1 MILLIDTALSSAHVS
16 LASEGRIVATKTS
29 ANQKEHASFI
39 QPAIAELL
47 KETGTT
53 WEAIKAV
60 AVSNGPGSYTGLRVG
75 LATAKGICFARNI
88 PLICLSTLR
97 IVAGAWLA
105 ENKHDKNHSFFV
117 VPMIDARRMEVY
129 TAVYDQDMNE
139 VVGPSALILSEESYR
154 DQLDAHPTYF
164 IGDGSP
170 KWANL
175 CTQTTASFPTN
186 TQETAFYM
194 ALMATESFNMQDFN
208 DLAYAE
214 PFYIKDFHTT
224 ALSKR

>member
-16 LASEGRIVATKTS
+16 LASEGQLVATQTS
-29 ANQKEHASFI
+29 TNQKEHASFI
-39 QPAIAELL
+39 QPAIAALL
-47 KETGTT
+47 KETDTT

-97 IVAGAWLA
+97 ILAGAWLA
-105 ENKHDKNHSFFV
+105 ENKHDKNESFFV
-117 VPMIDARRMEVY
+117 APMIDARRMEVY
-129 TAVYDQDMNE
+129 TAVYDQDLQE
-139 VVGPSALILSEESYR
+139 VVPPSALILSEESYR
-154 DQLDAHPTYF
+154 DQLNVQPTYF

-186 TQETAFYM
+186 TQETAFFM
-194 ALMATESFNMQDFN
+194 AKMATESFNMQDFN

-214 PFYIKDFHTT
+214 PFYIKDFHTP
-224 ALSKR
+224 APSKR

>member
-16 LASEGRIVATKTS
+16 LASEGQLIATQTS

-39 QPAIAELL
+39 QPAIAALL

-88 PLICLSTLR
+88 PMICLSTLR
-97 IVAGAWLA
+97 IMAGAWVA

-117 VPMIDARRMEVY
+117 APMIDARRMEVY

-139 VVGPSALILSEESYR
+139 AVPPSALILSEESYR
-154 DQLDAHPTYF
+154 DQLDVQPTYF

-175 CTQTTASFPTN
+175 CTQKTAFFPPN
-186 TQETAFYM
+186 TQETAFFM
-194 ALMATESFNMQDFN
+194 ARMAAESFNMQDFN

-224 ALSKR
+224 APSKR